1 MPFKT
6 TPSPVAKER
15 SRTVYTNK
23 NSFKTTPAPGAK
35 QRSRTAYIRNI
46 PFKRHRLPERN
57 NGPGP
62 FTSECLVQNGTGSR
76 SQTVPDRL
84 YNKYLVQKRHRL
96 PEPNSPRPLHKGK
109 NITLKTSRGARNQQ
123 TVPDRSQVNIYSNK
137 TPAPRAERSRTV
149 YTNKIPRS
157 KQHRL
162 PEPNGPGPLHKSI
175 CKRRKNLYKAKQRS
189 RSGTGNYRVDNKKK
203 LRTECDLIR
212 RRRLSNWFKNRLCH
226 RFCCRFRNRG
236 WFCRQRR

>member
-6 TPSPVAKER
+6 TPAPVAKER
-15 SRTVYTNK
+15 SRTVYTNT

-35 QRSRTAYIRNI
+35 QRSRTAYTRNI

-57 NGPGP
+57 NGPRP
-62 FTSECLVQNGTGSR
+62 FTSGCLVQNGSGSR
-76 SQTVPDRL
+76 SQTVPNRL
-84 YNKYLVQKRHRL
+84 YNKYLVQKTTPAPGAEQSQTVTQR
-96 PEPNSPRPLHKGK
+96 K
-109 NITLKTSRGARNQQ
+109 NITLKTSPGSRNQQ
-123 TVPDRSQVNIYSNK
+123 TVPDRSQVNIYPNK

-175 CKRRKNLYKAKQRS
+175 CKRRKQNSIKR
-189 RSGTGNYRVDNKKK
+189 NKGPGVGPAT
-203 LRTECDLIR
+203 TE
-212 RRRLSNWFKNRLCH
+212 
-226 RFCCRFRNRG
+226 
-236 WFCRQRR
+236 